1 MKTAFSTP
9 NDFQKLIKDL
19 IGNESDSFFASLQ
32 TDSPTSVRYNRNKSD
47 LPPGTK
53 RVPWADSGVYLDERP
68 VFTLDPRLHA
78 GCYYVQEASSMF
90 LEQVFKT
97 AIEDNDKIIVLDL
110 CAAPGGKSTHL
121 LSLISSD
128 SILVSN
134 EVIRSRVPILIENLQ
149 KWGNSN
155 AIVTNNDP
163 SGFQRLP
170 SFFDLIVVDAPCS
183 GEGLFRKD
191 NDAMKEWSLANVEL
205 CSSRQKRILSDIW
218 PSLKPG
224 GVLIYSTCTYNL
236 EEDEKNIE
244 WLSQQNDV
252 ESIRIPVSS
261 DWGVREIEYNGLY
274 AYKFFPHHVKGEGFF
289 ISAIRK
295 TGKAISGSLPKTKRN
310 LGTVSKSEIAQL
322 EDWFAREN
330 DIGLFKFNDQLNA
343 IPGDTFQ
350 VVELLSSVLNVQ
362 IAGTP
367 VATVKHTKMVPE
379 HAFALSKFIKADNFI
394 QTELGYDDA
403 IKYLR
408 RDNLQIDTSQKGFSL
423 VKYEDHLIGWIN
435 LLGNRVNN
443 LYPSNWRIRMNPKQ
457 HQ

>member
-1 MKTAFSTP
+1 MFSIP

-32 TDSPTSVRYNRNKSD
+32 TDSPTSVRYNTDKSD
-47 LPPGTK
+47 LPEDLP
-53 RVPWADSGVYLDERP
+53 RVPWAESGVYLEERP
-68 VFTLDPRLHA
+68 MFTLEPRLHA

-90 LEQVFKT
+90 LEQVIK
-97 AIEDNDKIIVLDL
+97 ASIDKNHKIVALDL

-121 LSLISSD
+121 LSLISND
-128 SILVSN
+128 SLLVSN

-149 KWGNSN
+149 KWGNPN
-155 AIVTNNDP
+155 VIVTNNDP

-170 SFFDLIVVDAPCS
+170 SLFDLIVVDAPCS

-191 NDAMKEWSLANVEL
+191 NHAMKEWSIANIEL

-224 GVLIYSTCTYNL
+224 GMLIYSTCTYNL

-244 WLSQQNDV
+244 WLSRQNSI
-252 ESIRIPVSS
+252 ESLRVPISPG
-261 DWGVREIEYNGLY
+261 WGVKEIEHNGLF

-289 ISAIRK
+289 ISAVRK
-295 TGKAISGSLPKTKRN
+295 KDGLTPGSLPKPKRT
-310 LGTVSKSEIAQL
+310 LGTVTKSEREVL
-322 EDWFAREN
+322 TEWFDEVQ
-330 DIGLFKFNDQLNA
+330 DTSLFKYHDQINA
-343 IPGDTFQ
+343 IPEDTLQFIEQ
-350 VVELLSSVLNVQ
+350 VSSVLNIQV
-362 IAGTP
+362 AGTP
-367 VATVKHTKMVPE
+367 VATVKHNKLVPE
-379 HAFALSKFIKADNFI
+379 HAFALSKLINPENFI

-403 IKYLR
+403 INYLR
-408 RDNLQIDTSQKGFSL
+408 RENLQIDTNKKGFSL
-423 VKYEDHLIGWIN
+423 VTYDDHPIGWVN